1 MTEDNAIGA
10 PAKPSAPYRVL
21 ARKYRPDGFDGL
33 IGQQAMVRTLVNAF
47 RTGRLAHAY
56 MLAGV
61 RGIGKTTTARII
73 ARALNCIGADG
84 AGGPTA
90 SPCGV
95 CEHCRSIAE
104 DRHVDVREVD
114 AASHTGVD
122 QIRELID
129 GARYLPATA
138 RFKVYII
145 DEVHMLSRSAF
156 NALLKTLEE
165 PPEHVRFV
173 FATTEIRKVP
183 VTVLSRC
190 QRFDLKRIDA
200 ATLVSHFA
208 DIAAREDVRVAPA
221 ALQLIARAADGSVRD
236 GLSLLDQAIAHAHGD
251 VDEDTVRQML
261 GLADRTLVFDLFHA
275 VMRGDIKTALTLMG
289 EQYAAG
295 ADPAVVLEDLLD
307 LTHWLTRIKIVP
319 TAGDAPGVPEA
330 ERVRG
335 RELAQGL
342 EMPELTRAWQILLKG
357 LGETRVAPVPIQAAE
372 MTLVRLAY
380 AARLPTPAEAIRAWQ
395 AEGHLQTARDAPA
408 GPAPAVAGEGEHSS
422 RVPDPSLEGRRNQGS
437 EAVGIAPQRHAPAA
451 APAGPASAPSSRA
464 AHPIGRAPVL
474 KAMAVMAPDRPD
486 PDVRPEVPPADPRD
500 DHQDRVAAIA
510 SDSWEGDD
518 PASFEAVVA
527 LVGAHREGLLQA
539 KLMSAVHL
547 VHFEPGRIEM
557 RLAESAPDDLPR
569 QLSRFLNENT
579 HRRWLVTVSR
589 ADGEA
594 TLVEQYEAARA
605 AHLKEAADHPVV
617 RAVLDLFPGAAIA
630 AVRDLEVS
638 LDPRSDGDAEEEP

>member
-1 MTEDNAIGA
+1 MTEDNATRDSRS
-10 PAKPSAPYRVL
+10 PSPPYRVL

-47 RTGRLAHAY
+47 RSGRLAHAY

-73 ARALNCIGADG
+73 ARALNCVGPDG

-90 SPCGV
+90 TPCGV
-95 CEHCRSIAE
+95 CEHCRAIAE

-190 QRFDLKRIDA
+190 QRFDLKRIDS
-200 ATLVSHFA
+200 ATLAGHFA
-208 DIAAREDVRVAPA
+208 DVAAREEVRIAA
-221 ALQLIARAADGSVRD
+221 GALQLIARAADGSVRD

-261 GLADRTLVFDLFHA
+261 GLADRTLVFDLFQM
-275 VMRGDIKTALTLMG
+275 VMRGDIKTALALMG

-295 ADPAVVLEDLLD
+295 TDPAVVIEDMLA
-307 LTHWLTRIKIVP
+307 LTHWLTRIKIAP
-319 TAGDAPGVPEA
+319 TACDAPGVPEP

-342 EMPELTRAWQILLKG
+342 GMAELTRTWQMLLKG
-357 LGETRVAPVPIQAAE
+357 LGETRIAPVPIQAAE
-372 MTLVRLAY
+372 MTLVRIAY
-380 AARLPTPAEAIRAWQ
+380 ASRLPTPAEALKAWQ
-395 AEGHLQTARDAPA
+395 AEGDPHAGQDAPA
-408 GPAPAVAGEGEHSS
+408 GPETGQ
-422 RVPDPSLEGRRNQGS
+422 DQGQMPRKTD
-437 EAVGIAPQRHAPAA
+437 APQGARRQDDVA
-451 APAGPASAPSSRA
+451 APARHPPPASVPPSSPLAQA
-464 AHPIGRAPVL
+464 ARPLARTPALG
-474 KAMAVMAPDRPD
+474 AMAAAVAPDRPD
-486 PDVRPEVPPADPRD
+486 PDGGD
-500 DHQDRVAAIA
+500 DRVGAAVH
-510 SDSWEGDD
+510 DSQDPHD

-527 LVGAHREGLLQA
+527 LAGAHREGLLQA

-557 RLAESAPDDLPR
+557 RLADSAPDDLPR
-569 QLSRFLNENT
+569 QLSRFLNEKT
-579 HRRWLVTVSR
+579 GRRWLVTVSR
-589 ADGEA
+589 AGGEA
-594 TLVEQYEAARA
+594 TLVEQREAAREASLADA
-605 AHLKEAADHPVV
+605 ARHPVV
-617 RAVLDLFPGAAIA
+617 RAVLDLFPGAAIS
-630 AVRDLEVS
+630 AVRDLEAP
-638 LDPRSDGDAEEEP
+638 LRPDGEDEGEEEA

>member
-1 MTEDNAIGA
+1 MIEDNATRA
-10 PAKPSAPYRVL
+10 PVQPSAPYRVL
-21 ARKYRPDGFDGL
+21 ARKYRPVGFDEV

-47 RTGRLAHAY
+47 RSGRLAHAY

-73 ARALNCIGADG
+73 ARALNCIGPDG
-84 AGGPTA
+84 TGGPTA

-95 CEHCRSIAE
+95 CEHCRAIAE

-138 RFKVYII
+138 RYKVYII

-190 QRFDLKRIDA
+190 QRFDLKRIEA

-208 DIAAREDVRVAPA
+208 EIAAREDVRIAVP

-236 GLSLLDQAIAHAHGD
+236 GLSLLDQAIAHAQGD
-251 VDEDTVRQML
+251 VGEDTVRQML
-261 GLADRTLVFDLFHA
+261 GLADRTVVFDLFHA
-275 VMRGDIKTALTLMG
+275 VMRGDIKAALDLIG
-289 EQYAAG
+289 GQYAAG
-295 ADPAVVLEDLLD
+295 ADPAVVLEDMLD
-307 LTHWLTRIKIVP
+307 LTHWLTRIKIIP
-319 TAGDAPGVPEA
+319 SACDAPGVPEA

-335 RELAQGL
+335 RELAAGL
-342 EMPELTRAWQILLKG
+342 GMAELTRAWQILLKG
-357 LGETRVAPVPIQAAE
+357 LGETRSAPVPIQAAE
-372 MTLVRLAY
+372 MTLVRLGY
-380 AARLPTPAEAIRAWQ
+380 AARLPTPAEAIKAWEAEAHTQ
-395 AEGHLQTARDAPA
+395 AGQERGHGSGYARSHEPGHEEGEQGQGQGHAPQA
-408 GPAPAVAGEGEHSS
+408 LHPPDGREREGIVAGQASQPSPPPSS
-422 RVPDPSLEGRRNQGS
+422 PSSQPARTATRM
-437 EAVGIAPQRHAPAA
+437 APQGATAA
-451 APAGPASAPSSRA
+451 AATRSR
-464 AHPIGRAPVL
+464 L
-474 KAMAVMAPDRPD
+474 DRPD
-486 PDVRPEVPPADPRD
+486 L
-500 DHQDRVAAIA
+500 
-510 SDSWEGDD
+510 DD
-518 PASFEAVVA
+518 PIDTAEDARQHERDPESFEAVVA
-527 LVGAHREGLLQA
+527 LVGSHREGLLQA

-569 QLSRFLNENT
+569 QLSRFLNEST
-579 HRRWLVTVSR
+579 SRRWLVTVSR
-589 ADGEA
+589 SAGQA
-594 TLVEQYEAARA
+594 TLVEQREAADAEHVARA
-605 AHLKEAADHPVV
+605 ARHPVV
-617 RAVLDLFPGAAIA
+617 QAVLDVFPGATIA
-630 AVRDLEVS
+630 AVRDLEVQ
-638 LDPRSDGDAEEEP
+638 LDPAEDGEAEEES